1 MVWYSHLF
9 KNLTQFVVI
18 HIVKIFSIVNEGE
31 IGGLGNSLAFAM
43 LQWMLEI

>member
-18 HIVKIFSIVNEGE
+18 YTVKIFSIVNEAE
-31 IGGLGNSLAFAM
+31 IGDLGDSLAFAM